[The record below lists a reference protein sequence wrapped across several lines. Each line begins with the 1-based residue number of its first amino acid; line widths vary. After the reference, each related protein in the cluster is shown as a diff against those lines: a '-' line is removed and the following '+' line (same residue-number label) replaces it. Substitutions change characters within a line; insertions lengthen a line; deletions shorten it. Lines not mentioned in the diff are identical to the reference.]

1 MKSIRSFVFF
11 ILVFF
16 SSSLDQTTQCD
27 EKIPIEITIFIHGA
41 ISTSWKALLLYFF
54 SFWRDDI
61 SGTVYEK
68 IVPKIRNDVFFYQN
82 HAMQGLGLVALD
94 INEVKKGD
102 AAAGLAL
109 LFNSILSDLHKKEKI
124 RRYYTYG
131 WQGHFTKKAR
141 KKEAETL
148 YVTLLDL
155 YQTVISE
162 GFEPKFRLIGYCH
175 GAQMITELADIHRK
189 YDKNNETMRLILDE
203 IILLA
208 MPVSPD
214 TASLL
219 TSPLFKKIYHI
230 FSSKDR
236 IQKIDLF
243 VTKTLIASREIPV
256 RENNKKLT
264 EKLIQIEL
272 KIKTYIREKMKKI
285 NFNKTKHVLGHKRHW
300 KNTSPGHIELWF
312 FGWTPDNYRTD
323 LIFYPLPG
331 LTFIPYIIHLIEQEE
346 SFFDPCS
353 RIIAD
358 IRPDFNTVLLR
369 QDIDKKKWRLKVKEL
384 FTKSTT
390 LELLKDLA
398 HSFAPHQYQTLSEYR
413 KRIAQHYKSL

>member
-16 SSSLDQTTQCD
+16 SSSLDQTALSD
-27 EKIPIEITIFIHGA
+27 EKTPIEITIFIHGA
-41 ISTSWKALLLYFF
+41 ISTSWKAPLLYFF
-54 SFWRDDI
+54 SFLRDDI

-68 IVPKIRNDVFFYQN
+68 IVPKIRNDTFFYQN
-82 HAMQGLGLVALD
+82 QAIQDLGLVRLN
-94 INEVKKGD
+94 INEIKRGD
-102 AAAGLAL
+102 AATGLAL
-109 LFNSILSDLHKKEKI
+109 LFDTILDDLGKKDIK

-141 KKEAETL
+141 KKEAANCYTSL
-148 YVTLLDL
+148 FDL
-155 YQTVISE
+155 YKKLIDE

-175 GAQMITELADIHRK
+175 GAQMITELADIHEK
-189 YDKNNETMRLILDE
+189 YRENNEMTRLIFDE

-214 TASLL
+214 TPSLL

-243 VTKTLIASREIPV
+243 VTKTLIASREIPIKD
-256 RENNKKLT
+256 NKILAEKLT
-264 EKLIQIEL
+264 QIEL
-272 KIKTYIREKMKKI
+272 KIKTYGREKTKKI
-285 NFNKTKHVLGHKRHW
+285 NFNKPKHVLGHKRYW
-300 KNTSPGHIELWF
+300 KNKSPGHIELWF

-323 LIFYPLPG
+323 LLFYPLPG
-331 LTFIPYIIHLIEQEE
+331 LTFIPYIIHLIKEE
-346 SFFDPCS
+346 EAFFDPYH
-353 RIIAD
+353 RIVAD

-369 QDIDKKKWRLKVKEL
+369 QDSDKKKWRLKIKEL
-384 FTKSTT
+384 FSKNTT
-390 LELLKDLA
+390 MQLLKDLA

-413 KRIAQHYKSL
+413 KRIEEHYKSL